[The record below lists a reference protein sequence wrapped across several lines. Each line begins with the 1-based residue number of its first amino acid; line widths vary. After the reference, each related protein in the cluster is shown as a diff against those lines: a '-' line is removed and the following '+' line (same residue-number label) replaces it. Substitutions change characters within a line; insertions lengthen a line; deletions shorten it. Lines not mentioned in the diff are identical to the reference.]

1 MFWYNTSRLVLV
13 LTHHTIRPRVT
24 SLFLDLWGT
33 PLSLHLWNLSYTDG
47 TVASSMDLVPLVL
60 GSTLD
65 PESLLAILLLHVL
78 DERRVALA
86 ERLTIILAVLVSRL
100 VL

>member
-13 LTHHTIRPRVT
+13 LTHHTIRPRLP
-24 SLFLDLWGT
+24 SLFLDLWGS
-33 PLSLHLWNLSYTDG
+33 PLSLHLWDLIQSRHCRNG
-47 TVASSMDLVPLVL
+47 IDLVPLVL

-78 DERRVALA
+78 DEGRVALA
-86 ERLTIILAVLVSRL
+86 ERLTIILTVLVSRL

>member
-13 LTHHTIRPRVT
+13 LTHHAIHPRGT
-24 SLFLDLWGT
+24 SLSLDLWD
-33 PLSLHLWNLSYTDG
+33 LSYTDS
-47 TVASSMDLVPLVL
+47 TVASSMDLLPLVF

-86 ERLTIILAVLVSRL
+86 ERLTIILAILVSRL